1 MSEKLANFAKNISF
15 MEIVEIVAA
24 LPQRHIKANIPILE
38 NGIAAGFPS
47 PALDYMEKDIDLS
60 EYLIKHP
67 QATFIGRAKG
77 DSMKDAFIPDGAL
90 LVIDKSI
97 KATSGKIVV
106 AVVNGEFTVKRLVQ
120 TPRSWVLP
128 PENPLYK
135 PIPIT
140 EDMQFQVRGVVT
152 KVIIDIK

>member
-1 MSEKLANFAKNISF
+1 

-77 DSMKDAFIPDGAL
+77 DSMKDAFIPDGGLACYRQ
-90 LVIDKSI
+90 VYQSY
-97 KATSGKIVV
+97 
-106 AVVNGEFTVKRLVQ
+106 KRQ
-120 TPRSWVLP
+120 NSCSCSKW
-128 PENPLYK
+128 
-135 PIPIT
+135 
-140 EDMQFQVRGVVT
+140 
-152 KVIIDIK
+152 

>member
-1 MSEKLANFAKNISF
+1 MSKKLSNIAKNISF
-15 MEIVEIVAA
+15 METVEIMAP
-24 LPQRHIKANIPILE
+24 LPQRHNKANIPILE

-47 PALDYMEKDIDLS
+47 PALDYMEKDIDLC

-97 KATSGKIVV
+97 KATSGKIIV
-106 AVVNGEFTVKRLVQ
+106 AVVNGEFTVKRLVH
-120 TPRSWVLP
+120 TPRSWVLH

-140 EDMQFQVRGVVT
+140 EDMQFEVWGIVT